1 MEYKTHNTN
10 DELTHWGIKGMRWGV
25 RRYQNDDGSLT
36 DAGKKRYAAEVKS
49 LREKERSLKKRQATK
64 DKIDSITAKRAAL
77 NKWEDELN
85 GKRVPSK
92 PVHKK
97 TASEMTMEELWE
109 RTARYQAEANYYN
122 AQKNL
127 AAANPKK
134 VSAGQRFVSSL
145 MSDVVAPA
153 AKNVGKT
160 WLENILKDKLGL
172 KETDPLKEL
181 ENEYK
186 KLDWE
191 KKIRDIKKDPTD
203 SDDLAEALKFFR
215 DTTPEERAEIKDAAG
230 MFENM
235 DKIRKKGKS
244 KD

>member
-10 DELTHWGIKGMRWGV
+10 NELTHWGIKGMRWGV

-36 DAGKKRYAAEVKS
+36 TAGKKRYASEIKS
-49 LREKERSLKKRQATK
+49 LKEKERSLKKRQATK
-64 DKIDSITAKRAAL
+64 DKIDTLAAKRAAL
-77 NKWEDELN
+77 NKWEDELD

-97 TASEMTMEELWE
+97 TASEMTMDELWE
-109 RTARYQAEANYYN
+109 RTARMQAEANYYN

-127 AAANPKK
+127 ANATPKK

-160 WLENILKDKLGL
+160 WLENTLKDKLGL
-172 KETDPLKEL
+172 NDKDKKEAKKTIDELTKEFQLKTNKKNEEL
-181 ENEYK
+181 EDIRREIATIEARK
-186 KLDWE
+186 KLD
-191 KKIRDIKKDPTD
+191 K
-203 SDDLAEALKFFR
+203 LL
-215 DTTPEERAEIKDAAG
+215 EE
-230 MFENM
+230 
-235 DKIRKKGKS
+235 DK
-244 KD
+244 